1 MALTAVAFWLVY
13 AGGLIAALHRPIAGV
28 VLYILV
34 YHLNPEDQW
43 WGESVRAI
51 GLRTSF
57 VAAAVTVL
65 GILVREPR
73 FAFSGRQITLPVQ
86 LTLAFALLATASLAW
101 GPTTTDRSIV
111 QVEKFAKVIFF
122 VLLLVT
128 CVRTPAHFQ
137 MVIASWLAGVA
148 YIGYQAGGGVGV
160 YAGGRLTGGL
170 GGSDFAESSG
180 LAVHM
185 VASLPLAG
193 AMVFMARRWW
203 TRGAGLLIGALIVN
217 TIILT
222 RTRNAL
228 IGIAALLVVGV
239 ISLPRRY
246 RLVGFGAIVAGAV
259 LALQLA
265 DPGWWRRME
274 TMTDL
279 QGDASTN
286 ARLEY
291 WAAAVAMAA
300 DYPLGIGIGK
310 FHQLVMEYVDG
321 LSIERSA
328 HSTFMT
334 CLAEL
339 GGPGLLL
346 LLTIIGLTMRRMG
359 RVIRRGTDLEIVE
372 IGRWQ
377 AGFHFGWHA
386 MALRTALAGYLA
398 CGLFT
403 TRIWAADLWMLIGL
417 AACLDRVAREA
428 GEHEVTDANPATGAG
443 QAGRGPRVAAEMQP
457 ALVTP

>member
-13 AGGLIAALHRPIAGV
+13 TGGLIAALHRPIAGV

-43 WGESVRAI
+43 WGESVRAV

-57 VAAAVTVL
+57 VAAAATVV
-65 GILVREPR
+65 GVLVREPR
-73 FAFSGRQITLPVQ
+73 FAFSGRQFTLPVQ

-101 GPTTTDRSIV
+101 GPVTTDRSIV
-111 QVEKFAKVIFF
+111 QVEKFAKVIYF

-128 CVRTPAHFQ
+128 CVRTPGHFQ
-137 MVIASWLAGVA
+137 MAIAAWLAGVA

-160 YAGGRLTGGL
+160 YSGGRLTGGL

-203 TRGAGLLIGALIVN
+203 TRGVSLLVGAMIVN

-228 IGIAALLVVGV
+228 VGIAALLVIGV

-265 DPGWWRRME
+265 DAGWWRRME
-274 TMTDL
+274 TMTEL
-279 QGDASTN
+279 QGDASAN

-346 LLTIIGLTMRRMG
+346 LLTILGLTMLRMG
-359 RVIRRGTDLEIVE
+359 RLIRRGRDLEIIDV
-372 IGRWQ
+372 GPWQ

-417 AACLDRVAREA
+417 GACLDRIARETAECEIARADSAADA
-428 GEHEVTDANPATGAG
+428 GDAGGSPRIAT
-443 QAGRGPRVAAEMQP
+443 AAQP
-457 ALVTP
+457 AMVSS